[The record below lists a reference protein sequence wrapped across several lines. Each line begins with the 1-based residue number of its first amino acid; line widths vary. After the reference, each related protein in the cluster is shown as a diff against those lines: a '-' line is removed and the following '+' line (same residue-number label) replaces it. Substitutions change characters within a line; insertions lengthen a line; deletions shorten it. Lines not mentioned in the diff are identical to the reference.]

1 LADLK
6 YRGLA
11 EALCRSARKTGA
23 EQTAGQIVQAQ
34 AEILSR
40 LHRLASTQDSQGE
53 WQAIQRA
60 LV

>member
-1 LADLK
+1 MQ
-6 YRGLA
+6 A
-11 EALCRSARKTGA
+11 E
-23 EQTAGQIVQAQ
+23 